1 MITIL
6 QREATHVLRARNL
19 CKVFLT
25 RSRNRAPSL
34 ALRDARDD
42 TRDDRHDARVVRA
55 SYVA

>member
-25 RSRNRAPSL
+25 RNRKRAPSL
-34 ALRDARDD
+34 ALRDARVES
-42 TRDDRHDARVVRA
+42 RDDRDDARVVRA

>member
-1 MITIL
+1 L

-19 CKVFLT
+19 CKDFLK
-25 RSRNRAPSL
+25 RNRNRAPSL

-42 TRDDRHDARVVRA
+42 ARDDRHDARVVRA